1 MMTKKI
7 LCFALACACVAT
19 VSAQSSRRSGYRNS
33 SRGGAARSE
42 AEVAQDL
49 MDSKVKISQMPS
61 IGPQSLIAAPGLNA
75 QGGLQPITKKRR
87 QWGVFDMTFRTQ
99 QRWTEDLTV
108 NWYVLCDTA
117 KAKEK
122 DKSKA
127 AKRLPPYVYYTL
139 VTRYVNIPE
148 GDHRACSCL
157 PPSFIERYGEPVVIS
172 CEIVTSAGKLLDG
185 ETVVNSFPFVKPGKI
200 TEETKTE
207 MEWWNNDKI
216 INAKDRKTNEPM
228 IEVRQGLVDRS
239 KTPFWLVNN
248 ADYEAIQ

>member
-1 MMTKKI
+1 MSLKKMI
-7 LCFALACACVAT
+7 CFALACACAAT
-19 VSAQSSRRSGYRNS
+19 VSAQSSRTRSRTVRNA
-33 SRGGAARSE
+33 RTAAE
-42 AEVAQDL
+42 EAQDK
-49 MDSKVKISQMPS
+49 MDAKVKISQMPS
-61 IGPQSLIAAPGLNA
+61 IGPQSLIPSPGLNA
-75 QGGLQPITKKRR
+75 QGGLQSITKKRR
-87 QWGVFDMTFRTQ
+87 QWGVFDMTYRTQ
-99 QRWTEDLTV
+99 QRWTEELTV
-108 NWYVLCDTA
+108 NWYVLCDTS

-148 GDHRACSCL
+148 GDHRSCACL

-172 CEIVTSAGKLLDG
+172 CEIVTAAGKLLDG
-185 ETVVNSFPFVKPGKI
+185 ETVVNSFPWVKPGKI
-200 TEETKTE
+200 SEETKAE
-207 MEWWNNDKI
+207 MEWWNIDKI
-216 INAKDRKTNEPM
+216 INAKDRKTDEPM

>member
-1 MMTKKI
+1 MMKKMI
-7 LCFALACACVAT
+7 CFALAAACVAT
-19 VSAQSSRRSGYRNS
+19 VSAQYSRSRNS
-33 SRGGAARSE
+33 RIGRNSAKSE
-42 AEVAQDL
+42 AEVAQDK
-49 MDSKVKISQMPS
+49 MDAKVKISQMPS
-61 IGPQSLIAAPGLNA
+61 IGPQSLIASPGLNA

-87 QWGVFDMTFRTQ
+87 QWGVYDMTYRTQ

-108 NWYVLCDTA
+108 NWYVLCDTS

-148 GDHRACSCL
+148 GDHRSCACL
-157 PPSFIERYGEPVVIS
+157 PPSFIERYGEPVVIT
-172 CEIVTSAGKLLDG
+172 CEIMTSAGKLLDG
-185 ETVVNSFPFVKPGKI
+185 ETVVSSFQWVKPGTI
-200 TEETKTE
+200 SAETKTA
-207 MEWWNNDKI
+207 MEWWNDDKI
-216 INAKDRKTNEPM
+216 INAKDRAGESM

>member
-1 MMTKKI
+1 MNLKKAV
-7 LCFALACACVAT
+7 CFALACACVAT
-19 VSAQSSRRSGYRNS
+19 VSAQYSRNRNT
-33 SRGGAARSE
+33 RTGRNAAKSDAE
-42 AEVAQDL
+42 AAQEL
-49 MDSKVKISQMPS
+49 MDAKVKISQMPS

-99 QRWTEDLTV
+99 QKWTEDLTV
-108 NWYVLCDTA
+108 NWYVLCDTS

-157 PPSFIERYGEPVVIS
+157 PPSFIERYGEPVVIT

-185 ETVVNSFPFVKPGKI
+185 ETVVNSFPYVKPGKF
-200 TEETKTE
+200 TDE
-207 MEWWNNDKI
+207 MKEKAEWWNVDAI
-216 INAKDRKTNEPM
+216 INAKDKAGEPM

>member
-1 MMTKKI
+1 MTIKKA
-7 LCFALACACVAT
+7 LCFSLALACAAT
-19 VSAQSSRRSGYRNS
+19 VSAQSYRTRNS
-33 SRGGAARSE
+33 NRTTGRGARTE
-42 AEVAQDL
+42 AEIAQEQ
-49 MDSKVKISQMPS
+49 MDAKVKISQMPS
-61 IGPQSLIAAPGLNA
+61 IGPQSLIMAPGLNA

-87 QWGVFDMTFRTQ
+87 QWGVFDMTYRTQ

-122 DKSKA
+122 DRSKA

-148 GDHRACSCL
+148 GDHRSCACL

-185 ETVVNSFPFVKPGKI
+185 ETVVNSFPYVKPGKI

-216 INAKDRKTNEPM
+216 INAKDKRTDEPM

-248 ADYEAIQ
+248 ADYESIQ